1 MSRAS
6 SNLVPDALR
15 SGNRRTLAKAITL
28 LESSRSQDQAAAQQL
43 LETLLPDSGN
53 ALRLGIT
60 GVPGVGKS
68 TFIEAFGLHLIEQG
82 RRVAVLAVDP
92 TSPVTGG
99 SILGDKTR
107 MPELSRHPDAFVRP
121 SPSSGILGGVAR
133 RTREILLLCE
143 AAGYDVVLVE
153 TVGVGQSE
161 TLVASMVDCF
171 LVLLLPNAGDELQGI
186 KKGILE
192 VADLLV
198 VNKTDGEQVALAKST
213 QQAYRQAL
221 RLVRSEVSG
230 GALSVLTCSALEGSG
245 LDLVWQAVQ
254 AFEQHARHSGVWE
267 RQRKTQARQ
276 WLWTLVEEGLLR
288 EFRSRPDMQGQLQD
302 CEQAV
307 SDGTLLPTQAAEQL
321 LGY

>member
-1 MSRAS
+1 VRK
-6 SNLVPDALR
+6 VDPDALR
-15 SGNRRTLAKAITL
+15 SGDRRALAKAITL
-28 LESSRSQDQAAAQQL
+28 LESSRPQDQAAAQHL
-43 LETLLPDSGN
+43 LKAVLPDSGN

-68 TFIEAFGLHLIEQG
+68 TFIESFGLHLIEQG
-82 RRVAVLAVDP
+82 HRVAVLAVDP

-107 MPELSRHPDAFVRP
+107 MPELSRHPNAFIRP
-121 SPSSGILGGVAR
+121 SPSSGLLGGVAR
-133 RTREILLLCE
+133 RTREALLLCE
-143 AAGYDVVLVE
+143 AAGHDVVLVE

-171 LVLLLPNAGDELQGI
+171 LALMLPNAGDELQGI

-192 VADLLV
+192 VANLLV
-198 VNKTDGEQVALAKST
+198 VNKADGEQISLAKRT

-221 RLVRSEVSG
+221 RLVRSEASG
-230 GALSVLTCSALEGSG
+230 AAVPVLTCSALERSG
-245 LDLVWQAVQ
+245 LDSVWQAVQ
-254 AFEQHARHSGVWE
+254 QFEQAARTSGAWQQ
-267 RQRKTQARQ
+267 QRKAQARQ

-288 EFRSRPDMQGQLQD
+288 EFRNRPEVQRQLEE

-307 SDGTLLPTQAAEQL
+307 ADGTLLPPQAAERL
-321 LGY
+321 LRP